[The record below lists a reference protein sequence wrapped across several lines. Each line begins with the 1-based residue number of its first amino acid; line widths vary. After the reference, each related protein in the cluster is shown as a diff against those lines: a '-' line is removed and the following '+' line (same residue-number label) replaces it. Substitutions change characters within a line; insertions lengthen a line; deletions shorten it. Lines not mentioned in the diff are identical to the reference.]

1 MDKRCPRDTFP
12 LTVIGYFTK
21 IYSDV
26 EEGDNNAIQFN
37 CNCKI
42 IDWCTSM
49 SLYGLTRYET
59 I

>member
-42 IDWCTSM
+42 ID
-49 SLYGLTRYET
+49 
-59 I
+59 